1 MSPINQVQRSNNALV
16 FAQQKLDRKEAVIEA
31 ERDERKARVEIRKDQ
46 LILSEAAAK
55 LAAALRNV

>member
-31 ERDERKARVEIRKDQ
+31 ERDERKAQVEIRKDQ

-55 LAAALRNV
+55 LAAALHNV